1 MTKNE
6 WRSTRPG
13 VDEFAP
19 PYAAYV
25 ARVPDGDIVET
36 LRNFGETSRFLRA
49 LPDSIG
55 DHAYAEGKWSV
66 KEVIGHM
73 SDSERVFAYRA
84 LRFSRGDKI
93 PLEGFDENEFVA
105 NSSFSQRTLAD
116 LISEFEHLRHSTV
129 LMLDGISEAAMSNRG
144 IANGLEISVRALAFI
159 LAGHERHHVEILRT
173 RYL

>member
-19 PYAAYV
+19 FYSGYV

-36 LRNFGETSRFLRA
+36 LRNLEETSQFLRS
-49 LPDSIG
+49 LPDTLG
-55 DHAYAEGKWSV
+55 DHRYAPGKWSV

-73 SDSERVFAYRA
+73 SDAERVFSYRA
-84 LRFSRGDKI
+84 MRFSRGDKL
-93 PLEGFDENEFVA
+93 PVEGFDENAFVA
-105 NSSFSQRTLAD
+105 NSSFTQRTLAD
-116 LISEFEHLRHSTV
+116 LISEFEHLRQATV
-129 LMLDGISEAAMSNRG
+129 LMLGGIGEPAMSSRG
-144 IANGLEISVRALAFI
+144 IANGVEISVRALAFI
-159 LAGHERHHVEILRT
+159 LAGHERHHVEILRS

>member
-1 MTKNE
+1 MNKNE

-19 PYAAYV
+19 FYSGYV

-36 LRNFGETSRFLRA
+36 LRNDETLKFLRSIPDA
-49 LPDSIG
+49 LG
-55 DHAYAEGKWSV
+55 DHRYGPGKWSV

-73 SDSERVFAYRA
+73 ADGERVFAYRA
-84 LRFSRGDKI
+84 MRFSRHDKT
-93 PLEGFDENEFVA
+93 PAEGFDENAFVA
-105 NSSFSQRTLAD
+105 NSSFSKRTLAD
-116 LISEFEHLRHSTV
+116 LISEFEHLRQSTI
-129 LMLDGISEAAMSNRG
+129 LMLDGIDEAAMSSRG